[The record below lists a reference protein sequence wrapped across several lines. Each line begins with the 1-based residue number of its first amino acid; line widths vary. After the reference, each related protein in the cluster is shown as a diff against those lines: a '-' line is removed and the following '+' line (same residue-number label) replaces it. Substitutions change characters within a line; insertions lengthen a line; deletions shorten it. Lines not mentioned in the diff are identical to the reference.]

1 MPKRRRESAS
11 GSAHPVAAID
21 VVGLGDDVIRL
32 GRGEENRHAGQV
44 FGTPHAPEGNGIAD
58 QPLNCVAYGAGKAL
72 DYIGKWDTVF
82 TENP

>member
-1 MPKRRRESAS
+1 MLTGGGALLHSIDTVLADHNRTARR
-11 GSAHPVAAID
+11 H
-21 VVGLGDDVIRL
+21 
-32 GRGEENRHAGQV
+32 
-44 FGTPHAPEGNGIAD
+44 TD